1 MIRSTKTFLLILML
15 LASPGA
21 IALSGQEPL
30 ELAQVT
36 PLSFNAW
43 RS

>member
-15 LASPGA
+15 LASPGT

-30 ELAQVT
+30 
-36 PLSFNAW
+36 
-43 RS
+43 